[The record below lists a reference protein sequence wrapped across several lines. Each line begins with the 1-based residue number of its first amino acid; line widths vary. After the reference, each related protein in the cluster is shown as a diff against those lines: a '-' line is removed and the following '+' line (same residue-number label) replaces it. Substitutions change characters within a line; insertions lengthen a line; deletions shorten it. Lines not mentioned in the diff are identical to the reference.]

1 LRLGAKPNSTASG
14 SERVR
19 AATRGPRRVRPTRS
33 LPLAVLLCVL
43 FAPAVAWAQAND
55 RVEQLKRAASL
66 VGGNRLDEAERQL
79 NQILRESPEE
89 ATALNLLGA
98 LRAKQGRLDEAEAL
112 FTRALRGDARLVGAH
127 MNLAYLHLLRR
138 EPEKSAARLR
148 EVLRLEPSNAEA
160 AQRLAWLLL
169 SQNRFDECIAF
180 VESLKE
186 TQGPSAPLLALA
198 AEAYLKKGD
207 RAAALASF
215 KKAAGLNPSEPSY
228 HFSIGSAWLRY
239 PPDVDEAERAF
250 RQFLKLRPGD
260 VQGQVHLGYVLLKQS
275 RLAEARA
282 ALEPSARG
290 GAATAEVFYYLGLI
304 AQQEGE
310 DARAVELFEK
320 SVRLA
325 PAFAHAHAALGAA
338 FLKLK
343 DYTRAQ
349 QALEAAVR
357 LSPEEPKAHYN
368 LALLYARLN
377 QPERAREEMLIVE
390 RLKHEGKARADEGDD
405 AVIPPPPH

>member
-1 LRLGAKPNSTASG
+1 MGARDNRTASG

-19 AATRGPRRVRPTRS
+19 AATCGPRRVRPTRS
-33 LPLAVLLCVL
+33 LPLAVLLCAL
-43 FAPAVAWAQAND
+43 FAPAVVWAQASD

-66 VGGNRLDEAERQL
+66 VGSNRLDEAERQL
-79 NQILRESPEE
+79 NQLLRESPEE
-89 ATALNLLGA
+89 ARALNLLGA
-98 LRAKQGRLDEAEAL
+98 LRAKQGRLDEVEAL

-148 EVLRLEPSNAEA
+148 EVLRLEPANAEA

-169 SQNRFDECIAF
+169 SQNRFDECIAL
-180 VESLKE
+180 VASLKE
-186 TQGPSAPLLALA
+186 TQPPSAPLLALA
-198 AEAYLKKGD
+198 GDAYLKKGD

-215 KKAAGLNPSEPSY
+215 KKAAELNPSEPSY

-304 AQQEGE
+304 AQEEGE
-310 DARAVELFEK
+310 DARAVGLFEQ
-320 SVRLA
+320 SVRQA
-325 PAFAHAHAALGAA
+325 PTFVHAHVALGAA

-343 DYTRAQ
+343 DYPRAQ
-349 QALEAAVR
+349 RALEAAVR

-368 LALLYARLN
+368 LALLYARLG
-377 QPERAREEMLIVE
+377 QPERAQKEMRIVE
-390 RLKHEGKARADEGDD
+390 RLKNQGKELTDEGDEV
-405 AVIPPPPH
+405 APPRPR

>member
-1 LRLGAKPNSTASG
+1 MHTTSQNIVA
-14 SERVR
+14 R
-19 AATRGPRRVRPTRS
+19 AVIVTLWCA
-33 LPLAVLLCVL
+33 LLT
-43 FAPAVAWAQAND
+43 PAVARAQADD

-66 VGGNRLDEAERQL
+66 VGSNRLDEAERQL
-79 NQILRESPEE
+79 NQILKESPEE

-98 LRAKQGRLDEAEAL
+98 LRAKQGRLEEAEAL

-169 SQNRFDECIAF
+169 SQNRLDECVAL

-186 TQGPSAPLLALA
+186 TQTPSAPLLALA

-215 KKAAGLNPSEPSY
+215 RRAAELNPSEPSY
-228 HFSIGSAWLRY
+228 HFAIGSAWLRY

-304 AQQEGE
+304 AQAEGE
-310 DARAVELFEK
+310 DARAVELFEQ

-343 DYTRAQ
+343 DYARAQ
-349 QALEAAVR
+349 RALEAAVR

-368 LALLYARLN
+368 LALLYARQG
-377 QPERAREEMLIVE
+377 QPERAREEMRIVE
-390 RLKHEGKARADEGDD
+390 RLKNQGKELTDEMDEV
-405 AVIPPPPH
+405 APPRPR